1 MSSKLSP
8 LKTKMFLASNPTITL
23 VAIDPHMAIILA
35 QIREKYIIEDILL
48 ECGIG
53 IDVSFSN
60 NFKKN

>member
-1 MSSKLSP
+1 
-8 LKTKMFLASNPTITL
+8 MFLASNPTITL